1 MENWPFIIVKKKE
14 RSSNLFLDQFKKKK
28 LLSKR
33 DIYFSMNKIP
43 LENVEYSVYCI
54 TYVNRN
60 SSNTVVHTY
69 VYLIHF
75 FFRKSIKKC
84 N

>member
-1 MENWPFIIVKKKE
+1 
-14 RSSNLFLDQFKKKK
+14 
-28 LLSKR
+28 
-33 DIYFSMNKIP
+33 MNKIP

-54 TYVNRN
+54 KYVNRS

-75 FFRKSIKKC
+75 FFSEKYQEM
-84 N
+84 